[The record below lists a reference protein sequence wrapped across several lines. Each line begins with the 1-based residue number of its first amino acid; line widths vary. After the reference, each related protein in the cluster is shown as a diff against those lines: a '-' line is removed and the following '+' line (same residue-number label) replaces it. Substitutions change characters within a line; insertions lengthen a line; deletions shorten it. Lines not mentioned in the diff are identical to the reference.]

1 MSVAAGAAVA
11 VSSSAAAVAAVTSL
25 SGMSTT
31 VLVLACDDARLR
43 VSGSAWT
50 LRVVVAAAFSCG
62 LADDAVMAVV
72 AAGLVVVA
80 VVVAFVSLSSSWPRP
95 HQYQ

>member
-1 MSVAAGAAVA
+1 MSLAAGAAA
-11 VSSSAAAVAAVTSL
+11 VSSSAVAAAVTSL

-50 LRVVVAAAFSCG
+50 LRVVVVAAFSCG

-72 AAGLVVVA
+72 TAEVLVVVA